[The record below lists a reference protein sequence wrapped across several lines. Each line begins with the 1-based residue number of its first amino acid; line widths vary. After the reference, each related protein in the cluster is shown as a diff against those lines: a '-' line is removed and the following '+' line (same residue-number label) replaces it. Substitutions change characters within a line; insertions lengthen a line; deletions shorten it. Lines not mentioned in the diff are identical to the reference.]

1 MRCMACGAVMH
12 LIQVHPAEDSM
23 GPGFEHHTFEC
34 SECKDVERR
43 LLFTSP
49 SAPRAEPIPV
59 DPAAA
64 SSVSS
69 AARGAQPDTDHALL
83 RNAWEMLR
91 GGWRKSP

>member
-1 MRCMACGAVMH
+1 MRCMSCGAVMH
-12 LIQVHPAEDSM
+12 LIQVHPADDSM

-34 SECKDVERR
+34 SGCKDVERR

-49 SAPRAEPIPV
+49 SAPKAEPIPV
-59 DPAAA
+59 NPAAA
-64 SSVSS
+64 NSVAS
-69 AARGAQPDTDHALL
+69 ACGGETEADHALL